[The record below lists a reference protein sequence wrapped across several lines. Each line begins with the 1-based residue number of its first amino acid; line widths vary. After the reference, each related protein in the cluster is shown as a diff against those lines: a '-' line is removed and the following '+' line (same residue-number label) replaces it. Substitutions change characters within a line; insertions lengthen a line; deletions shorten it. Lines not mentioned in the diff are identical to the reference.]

1 MSRVVVV
8 ALAVLVTTACVG
20 RPADDATGE
29 EIYLQ
34 LCATCHGEGH
44 QGGVGPDLG
53 PGSHAAGQPE
63 EYLRVSIMEGR
74 GRMPS
79 FSTVLSD
86 RQLDRLV
93 AHLLEVQQG

>member
-1 MSRVVVV
+1 MSRAVVVT
-8 ALAVLVTTACVG
+8 LAVLLTTACVG
-20 RPADDATGE
+20 RPAEEATGE

-34 LCATCHGEGH
+34 LCANCHGDGL

-53 PGSHAAGQPE
+53 PGSHAAGEPE

-79 FSTVLSD
+79 FSTVLSEQ
-86 RQLDRLV
+86 QLDRLV
-93 AHLLEVQQG
+93 AHLLEVQHG